1 MKNWFFD
8 FVKITAAPMWL
19 WYRPKFHYPGGKKHV
34 RIRGGALAIANHIGL
49 TDPIYVLLTFWYRR
63 MRFVAMKE
71 FFEKPLSAKFFTAVG
86 CIPVDRKNPGMDTM
100 RAVSDALK
108 NDELVAIFPEGH
120 VAENGQPEKFKSG
133 MVLMALQGKRPILP
147 VYLKP
152 RKHWWERLHVAVGE
166 PIDILT
172 LYGKRPG
179 LREIEEISD
188 LLYEKEQELE
198 TLVSEK
204 NKN

>member
-19 WYRPKFHYPGGKKHV
+19 WYRPKFYYPGGKKQ
-34 RIRGGALAIANHIGL
+34 RFKGGALAIANHIGL
-49 TDPIYVLLTFWYRR
+49 TDPIYVLITFWYRR

-71 FFEKPLSAKFFTAVG
+71 FFEKPLSARFFTAVG

-120 VAENGQPEKFKSG
+120 VADAGAPEKFKSG
-133 MVLMALQGKRPILP
+133 MVLMALQGQRPILP
-147 VYLKP
+147 LYLNP
-152 RKHWWERLHVAVGE
+152 RKHWWQRLRIAVGE
-166 PIDILT
+166 PIDVLA
-172 LYGKRPG
+172 LYGRRPS
-179 LREIEEISD
+179 LKEIESVSE
-188 LLYEKEQELE
+188 LLYEKEKELE
-198 TLVSEK
+198 QLIPEK
-204 NKN
+204 YRH